1 MDYKRSYHRAGPSL
15 VNVFPRRP
23 PVKRRRALS
32 TPACFR
38 AKGGQVQKFVPHPFV
53 GALVCRPPGGAQA
66 RRQHFAVRGGSFQ
79 TSVHDEHGR
88 EAVIVGIGGGK
99 QCIPRVRPADVGRA
113 AADILLVFGK
123 ALSLRQRVQRVFMA
137 VSVVTK
143 SRQKGPAL
151 KGAFCA
157 PCGSSSLQY
166 RSGVLLLRL
175 SPQSIAKC
183 ALSGCEAIASG

>member
-1 MDYKRSYHRAGPSL
+1 MFFRAVLPQKGSDLSP
-15 VNVFPRRP
+15 RP
-23 PVKRRRALS
+23 PA
-32 TPACFR
+32 FGQ
-38 AKGGQVQKFVPHPFV
+38 KGGQVQKIVPHPFV

-99 QCIPRVRPADVGRA
+99 QRIPRVRPADVGRA
-113 AADILLVFGK
+113 AADIPFIFGK
-123 ALSLRQRVQRVFMA
+123 ALPLGQGVQRVFMA

-151 KGAFCA
+151 KGVFCA
-157 PCGSSSLQY
+157 PWGSSSLQY
-166 RSGVLLLRL
+166 LWGYCCFVYRPNPSQNALFQGAQQSQAGRL
-175 SPQSIAKC
+175 PQMQGKARR
-183 ALSGCEAIASG
+183 